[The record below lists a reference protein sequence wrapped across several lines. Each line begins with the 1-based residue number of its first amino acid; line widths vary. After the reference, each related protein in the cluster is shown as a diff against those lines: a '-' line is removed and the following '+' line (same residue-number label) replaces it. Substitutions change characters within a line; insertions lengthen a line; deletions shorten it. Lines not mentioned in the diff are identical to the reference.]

1 VSSTLQVLTNC
12 WTDFGLET
20 SWYGKR
26 NGHCPQLPVLSDPY
40 LWRSLAPNMVVLLSI
55 VIHKALNR
63 VATYRKLNALK
74 QRNVVTYVLEI
85 LVTTA
90 ALILTLVY
98 GSDLLFVGKT
108 GGLNDATNGRIGL
121 LLIATLYVF
130 ELLYRNETGLPL
142 ILHHLITILLIVL
155 LVFSNK
161 DDSPS
166 AESRAFTRFGMLISL
181 HASTEQLTFVGLTLY
196 RLGHRWATSDHEG
209 RAFLLEFR
217 RLLNQP
223 AYAASMSIYSPMS
236 SFVSFCKSC

>member
-1 VSSTLQVLTNC
+1 LQVLSNC

-20 SWYGKR
+20 SWYGKT

-40 LWRSLAPNMVVLLSI
+40 LWCSLAPNMVVLLLTLWLLSI
-55 VIHKALNR
+55 VIHTALNR
-63 VATYRKLNALK
+63 VPTYRKLNALK

-90 ALILTLVY
+90 ALILTLVF
-98 GSDLLFVGKT
+98 GSDLLFKGKT
-108 GGLNDATNGRIGL
+108 GGLSDATNGRIGL

-166 AESRAFTRFGMLISL
+166 AESRAFSRFGLLISL

-196 RLGHRWATSDHEG
+196 RLGHRWATPVMKVGHSFSNSDG
-209 RAFLLEFR
+209 
-217 RLLNQP
+217 
-223 AYAASMSIYSPMS
+223 S
-236 SFVSFCKSC
+236 